1 MSRSLAFLLSGVVAA
16 AVLAPAC
23 GFSPQQGGGP
33 SGTGNDHVTGIGG
46 TIGNPTGSGGGTG
59 QACGEQVHQANKLP
73 PDILIVLDRSGSMD
87 NDINDKGCNGN
98 NSGGCGLS
106 SKWGLM
112 VPAIKQVV
120 SATEGTVNWG
130 LKFFAD
136 AGNNACNVNNNANV
150 PVASLNGD
158 EITTAIN
165 GQTNAEGGISNG
177 SRTPTRL
184 AVNGARSYL
193 GGVNDDNPKYI
204 LLATDGLP
212 NCMNGNSDTS
222 ADDSAGA
229 IAAVKAA
236 YGAGIPTFVVGIATT
251 GMGSADATLSSMAT
265 AGGYPRAGS
274 PAYYSVSNAS
284 EFVTVLQNLVT
295 IAATCTFAIGNPPTN
310 DGSTSRAFIDVF
322 GDSGLITK
330 DTTHTNGWDYTDASM
345 TSIVVYG
352 PTCDKIKAGTIKSV
366 SIKFQCIIG

>member
-23 GFSPQQGGGP
+23 GFSPNQGSGP
-33 SGTGNDHVTGIGG
+33 SGTGNAHVTGIGG

-87 NDINDKGCNGN
+87 NDVTDKGCNGN
-98 NSGGCGLS
+98 NSGGCGAT
-106 SKWGLM
+106 SKWALM
-112 VPAIKQVV
+112 TPAIKQVV

-130 LKFFAD
+130 LKYFAD
-136 AGNNACNVNNNANV
+136 AGNSACNVNNNANV
-150 PVASLNGD
+150 PVATMNGA
-158 EITTAIN
+158 EITAAIDS
-165 GQTNAEGGISNG
+165 QTNAEGGISNG

-184 AVNGARSYL
+184 AVNGARTYL

-204 LLATDGLP
+204 LLATDGQP
-212 NCMNGNSDTS
+212 NCMPGASDTT
-222 ADDSAGA
+222 DDSAGA
-229 IAAVKAA
+229 IAAVQQA
-236 YGAGIPTFVVGIATT
+236 YGAGLPTFVVGIATA
-251 GMGSADATLSSMAT
+251 GMGTADATLSSMAN

-274 PAYYSVSNAS
+274 PTYYSVSNTA

-322 GDSGLITK
+322 GDSGLIPK

-352 PTCDKIKAGTIKSV
+352 STCDKIKAGTIKAV